1 LAKAGRQPSRLQAV
15 LNIRCTEPMQ
25 RWCVARLPLDGKP
38 DALTQQ
44 FSRALRRNARAAA
57 LAKKLKQIANE
68 P

>member
-1 LAKAGRQPSRLQAV
+1 
-15 LNIRCTEPMQ
+15 MQ

-38 DALTQQ
+38 DALTQLD

>member
-1 LAKAGRQPSRLQAV
+1 
-15 LNIRCTEPMQ
+15 MQ